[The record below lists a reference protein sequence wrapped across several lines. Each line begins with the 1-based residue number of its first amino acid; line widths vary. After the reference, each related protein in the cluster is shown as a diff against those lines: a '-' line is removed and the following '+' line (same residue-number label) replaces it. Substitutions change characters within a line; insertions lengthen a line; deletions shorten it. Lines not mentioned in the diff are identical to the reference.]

1 MATDFDP
8 DDYSVVVKHRALPPK
23 PWKWEIYCA
32 GKRQPI
38 ESFGRPRSYQGL
50 RQVRW
55 GLRLR
60 LISDRCYAIDIGNDP
75 VDVLPR
81 EPMKVVQ
88 ALRNPHHDRQLVMPH
103 APFEREDRPPDTE
116 RDPRPNARV
125 PADEEDIWRIGTHHA
140 IQVPWTHD
148 NDAQAHPVAS
158 SPTERIVRRRQ
169 MRTRPSGR
177 PRY

>member
-75 VDVLPR
+75 VDVLPPR
-81 EPMKVVQ
+81 RSSEKTDHQTRNAIRVQTRASQPMK
-88 ALRNPHHDRQLVMPH
+88 
-103 APFEREDRPPDTE
+103 
-116 RDPRPNARV
+116 
-125 PADEEDIWRIGTHHA
+125 
-140 IQVPWTHD
+140 
-148 NDAQAHPVAS
+148 
-158 SPTERIVRRRQ
+158 
-169 MRTRPSGR
+169 RTSGA
-177 PRY
+177 